1 METAVGLSKTKA
13 AEIRDGLVKEFSVVY
28 LEPNSKR
35 PGHDRGIK

>member
-1 METAVGLSKTKA
+1 METAAPRPRLQKLEMA
-13 AEIRDGLVKEFSVVY
+13 LVKEFSVVY